1 MQSPFPGIDPYLE
14 HPIFWSSLHTRLM
27 VAIADALAPDLRP
40 RYYVEVETR
49 TYQEFEGEEAEED
62 EEDELLVGIPDTAVL
77 STNAAQP
84 LPENLEQETRGG
96 TLTQK
101 RPQSI
106 TLPIPSMV
114 KERYLTV
121 RETGNDSVI
130 TVIEVLSPKNKQ
142 KGRGRTAYERKR
154 SKILGSI
161 SHLIEIDLLRGYVP
175 MTMSGVVQPTDYRI
189 MVSRAAQRPKADLYG
204 FNLSESIPS
213 FPLPL
218 KPDDVEPIVDLQAI
232 VMGVYERAG
241 YGDRI
246 DYRQPV
252 PAPSLSPSQ
261 QQWVDSLL
269 EPIRGGYG
277 TPGQ

>member
-1 MQSPFPGIDPYLE
+1 MRSPFPGIDPYLE
-14 HPIFWSSLHTRLM
+14 HPVFWSSFHTRLM

-40 RYYVEVETR
+40 RYYVDVETR
-49 TYQEFEGEEAEED
+49 TYQELEGEEAEA
-62 EEDELLVGIPDTAVL
+62 EDELLVGIPDTAVL
-77 STNAAQP
+77 SASAMQP
-84 LPENLEQETRGG
+84 LPEDLEQETRGG
-96 TLTQK
+96 TLTQN

-121 RETGNDSVI
+121 RETGNDAVI

-142 KGRGRTAYERKR
+142 KGKGRSAYERKR
-154 SKILGSI
+154 SRVLGSM

-175 MTMSGVVQPTDYRI
+175 MTMLGVVQPTDYRI

-204 FNLSESIPS
+204 FNLSEFIPS

-218 KPDDVEPIVDLQAI
+218 KPEDVEPIVDLQSI

-246 DYRQPV
+246 DYRQSV
-252 PAPSLSPSQ
+252 PAPSLSPAQ

-269 EPIRGGYG
+269 EPIRGGNG
-277 TPGQ
+277 TSR

>member
-1 MQSPFPGIDPYLE
+1 MRSPFPGIDPYLE
-14 HPIFWSSLHTRLM
+14 HPIFWSSFHTRLM
-27 VAIADALAPDLRP
+27 VAIADALAPDLLP

-49 TYQEFEGEEAEED
+49 TYQELDAEEED
-62 EEDELLVGIPDTAVL
+62 DDELLVGIPDTAVL
-77 STNAAQP
+77 SNSAVQS
-84 LPENLEQETRGG
+84 LPEDLGQETRGS
-96 TLTQK
+96 TLTQN

-142 KGRGRTAYERKR
+142 KGKGRMAYERKR
-154 SKILGSI
+154 SRILGSM

-175 MTMSGVVQPTDYRI
+175 MTMAGVVQPTDYRI
-189 MVSRAAQRPKADLYG
+189 MVSRADLRPKADLYG

-218 KPDDVEPIVDLQAI
+218 KPEDVELNVDLQAI

-246 DYRQPV
+246 DYRQSV
-252 PAPSLSPSQ
+252 PAPALSPAQ

-277 TPGQ
+277 TSRQ

>member
-1 MQSPFPGIDPYLE
+1 MRSPFPGFDPYLE
-14 HPIFWSSLHTRLM
+14 HPIFWLSFHTRLM

-49 TYQEFEGEEAEED
+49 TYQELEGEED
-62 EEDELLVGIPDTAVL
+62 DDDELLVGIPDTAVL
-77 STNAAQP
+77 STNTVQP
-84 LPENLEQETRGG
+84 LPENLEEARGG
-96 TLTQK
+96 TLIEN

-106 TLPIPSMV
+106 TLPIPSTV

-142 KGRGRTAYERKR
+142 KGKGRTAYERKR
-154 SKILGSI
+154 SRILGSM

-175 MTMSGVVQPTDYRI
+175 MTMSGVMQPTDYRI
-189 MVSRAAQRPKADLYG
+189 MVSRAEQRPKADLYG
-204 FNLSESIPS
+204 FNLSELIPS

-218 KPDDVEPIVDLQAI
+218 KPEDMELNVDLQAI

-246 DYRQPV
+246 DYRQSV
-252 PAPSLSPSQ
+252 PAPALSPAQ

-269 EPIRGGYG
+269 ESIRGEYG
-277 TPGQ
+277 MSSP

>member
-1 MQSPFPGIDPYLE
+1 MRSPFPGIDPYLE
-14 HPIFWSSLHTRLM
+14 HPIFWSSFHTRLM
-27 VAIADALAPDLRP
+27 VAIADALAPGLRP
-40 RYYVEVETR
+40 RYYVDVETR
-49 TYQEFEGEEAEED
+49 TYQEHEDEEAEE
-62 EEDELLVGIPDTAVL
+62 EDVLVGIPDTAVL
-77 STNAAQP
+77 STNVAQP
-84 LPENLEQETRGG
+84 LPEDLEEIRGG
-96 TLTQK
+96 TLTQN

-106 TLPIPSMV
+106 TLPIPSML

-154 SKILGSI
+154 SKILGSL

-175 MTMSGVVQPTDYRI
+175 MTMSGVMQPTDYRI

-232 VMGVYERAG
+232 IMGVYERAG

-277 TPGQ
+277 ST

>member
-1 MQSPFPGIDPYLE
+1 MRSPFPGIDPYLE
-14 HPIFWSSLHTRLM
+14 HPIFWSSFHTRLM
-27 VAIADALAPDLRP
+27 VAIADALAPGLRP
-40 RYYVEVETR
+40 RYYVDVETR
-49 TYQEFEGEEAEED
+49 TYQEHEDEEAEE
-62 EEDELLVGIPDTAVL
+62 EDVLVGIPDTAVL
-77 STNAAQP
+77 STNVAQP
-84 LPENLEQETRGG
+84 LSEDLEEIRGG
-96 TLTQK
+96 TLTQN

-154 SKILGSI
+154 SKILGSL

-175 MTMSGVVQPTDYRI
+175 MTMSGVMQPTDYRI
-189 MVSRAAQRPKADLYG
+189 MVSRAEQRPKADLYG
-204 FNLSESIPS
+204 FNLSESVPS

-232 VMGVYERAG
+232 IMGVYERAG

-277 TPGQ
+277 SSRQ

>member
-1 MQSPFPGIDPYLE
+1 MRSPFPGIDPYLE
-14 HPIFWSSLHTRLM
+14 HPIFWSSFHTRLM

-49 TYQEFEGEEAEED
+49 TYQELEGEED

-77 STNAAQP
+77 STNAVQP
-84 LPENLEQETRGG
+84 LPENLEQEARGG
-96 TLTQK
+96 TLTQN

-106 TLPIPSMV
+106 TLPIPSTV

-142 KGRGRTAYERKR
+142 KGKGRTAYERKR
-154 SKILGSI
+154 SRVLGSM

-189 MVSRAAQRPKADLYG
+189 MVSRAEQRPKADLYG
-204 FNLSESIPS
+204 FNLSELIPS

-218 KPDDVEPIVDLQAI
+218 KPEDVELNVDLQTI

-246 DYRQPV
+246 DYRQSV
-252 PAPSLSPSQ
+252 PAPALSPAQ

-269 EPIRGGYG
+269 EPIRGDHG
-277 TPGQ
+277 TSRQ

>member
-1 MQSPFPGIDPYLE
+1 MRSPFPGIDPYLE
-14 HPIFWSSLHTRLM
+14 HPVFWSSFHTRLM

-40 RYYVEVETR
+40 RYYVDVETR
-49 TYQEFEGEEAEED
+49 TYQELEGEEA

-77 STNAAQP
+77 STHAVQP
-84 LPENLEQETRGG
+84 ASEDLEQETRGG
-96 TLTQK
+96 TLTQN

-142 KGRGRTAYERKR
+142 KGKGRSAYERKR
-154 SKILGSI
+154 GRILGSM

-204 FNLSESIPS
+204 FNLSESIPG

-218 KPDDVEPIVDLQAI
+218 KPEDVEPIVDLQAI
-232 VMGVYERAG
+232 ITGVYERAG

-246 DYRQPV
+246 DYCQSV
-252 PAPSLSPSQ
+252 PAPALSPAQ

-269 EPIRGGYG
+269 EPIRGEHG
-277 TPGQ
+277 TPRQ

>member
-1 MQSPFPGIDPYLE
+1 
-14 HPIFWSSLHTRLM
+14 
-27 VAIADALAPDLRP
+27 
-40 RYYVEVETR
+40 
-49 TYQEFEGEEAEED
+49 
-62 EEDELLVGIPDTAVL
+62 
-77 STNAAQP
+77 
-84 LPENLEQETRGG
+84 
-96 TLTQK
+96 
-101 RPQSI
+101 
-106 TLPIPSMV
+106 
-114 KERYLTV
+114 
-121 RETGNDSVI
+121 
-130 TVIEVLSPKNKQ
+130 
-142 KGRGRTAYERKR
+142 
-154 SKILGSI
+154 
-161 SHLIEIDLLRGYVP
+161 
-175 MTMSGVVQPTDYRI
+175 MTMSGVMQPTDYRI

-232 VMGVYERAG
+232 IMGVYERAG

-277 TPGQ
+277 SSRQ